1 MGRTDE
7 ALHTLTQDE
16 EAELLNPTLLFE
28 RCQVLLAEGQKE
40 DFLKKTKLLFSR
52 HFVEFHNREEV
63 QAIANVKR
71 FSDKKKG
78 LTEVRALIRPDMDED
93 SGPTFDAE
101 VQIKAQDEFV
111 LMKKMCDVL
120 YEQKRFAELQRVTFS
135 ALGSHVFNKHPDII
149 KVN

>member
-1 MGRTDE
+1 M
-7 ALHTLTQDE
+7 
-16 EAELLNPTLLFE
+16 
-28 RCQVLLAEGQKE
+28 
-40 DFLKKTKLLFSR
+40 KKTKLLFSR

-101 VQIKAQDEFV
+101 VQIKAQDEFE

-149 KVN
+149 KVNFINLKLYFEKTSHTF